1 MTLDNKLAFSY
12 VEAADAVGLSARTI
26 QRAVAEGELVAH
38 YRKGSTTPRV
48 LRKDL
53 EAWVAGW
60 PTERATA

>member
-1 MTLDNKLAFSY
+1 MVDKIAY
-12 VEAADAVGLSARTI
+12 AYDEAADATGLSARTI
-26 QRAVAEGELVAH
+26 QRAVAEGELIAH

-60 PTERATA
+60 PTERTA

>member
-1 MTLDNKLAFSY
+1 MTDPKIAYSY
-12 VEAADAVGLSARTI
+12 DEAAESVGISVRTV

-53 EAWVAGW
+53 ENWVAGW